1 MFLGKSN
8 SGQNM
13 GRLHGSAGT
22 GGAAGDGE
30 PGKVQRDHHRFAFNP
45 VETNIRRV
53 GNARS
58 TGTVDV
64 SIGNAIQNGLL
75 QPVTQ
80 PANVRLRQA
89 AGFGEPGGHRHAF
102 RPGTAVAFMP
112 SAEGDLMERH
122 SLPDVQRSD
131 PLRAIDLMGREAAQ
145 RSLRQ
150 IGLFQRLHAIGM
162 DRDSKFQQI
171 VDGLDRSQF
180 VVDGHHADQVG
191 FRTQRR
197 ADVGGVDHA
206 AAGDSND
213 GDVRKLLADVE
224 NRRMLDGGRNHVAR
238 LQAENRQV
246 VRFGTAAGKHDL
258 FGLCASSRGDGTAR
272 VLQQLLRPLSFLV
285 DTGSVPESFTPR
297 GGHTPQNIGVNGRC
311 RVVIEISATH
321 NSSMPRPIITLT
333 TDFGL
338 SDHFVGAMK
347 GVILTIAPNAEIVDI
362 SHELPP
368 YSISEACFLV
378 GEATPWFPK
387 KTIHVVVI
395 DPGVGSARRP
405 ILVEAAGQYF
415 IGPDNGVFSMVRAA
429 AGKSKVREIT
439 NPKWMLPKVSR
450 TFHGRDIFAPAGAHL
465 AQGASPSQAGKL
477 IADALQLRLAA
488 PEQTNKRAWTGTV
501 LKIDRFGN
509 MITNFKA
516 ADFDRVRTGPFELAI
531 GFERLSK
538 LATNYAE
545 GEYGELFVIEGS
557 SGYLEISANQ
567 AHAAKKLG
575 CGVGAPVELTLY

>member
-1 MFLGKSN
+1 
-8 SGQNM
+8 
-13 GRLHGSAGT
+13 
-22 GGAAGDGE
+22 
-30 PGKVQRDHHRFAFNP
+30 
-45 VETNIRRV
+45 
-53 GNARS
+53 
-58 TGTVDV
+58 
-64 SIGNAIQNGLL
+64 
-75 QPVTQ
+75 
-80 PANVRLRQA
+80 
-89 AGFGEPGGHRHAF
+89 
-102 RPGTAVAFMP
+102 
-112 SAEGDLMERH
+112 
-122 SLPDVQRSD
+122 
-131 PLRAIDLMGREAAQ
+131 
-145 RSLRQ
+145 
-150 IGLFQRLHAIGM
+150 
-162 DRDSKFQQI
+162 
-171 VDGLDRSQF
+171 
-180 VVDGHHADQVG
+180 
-191 FRTQRR
+191 
-197 ADVGGVDHA
+197 
-206 AAGDSND
+206 
-213 GDVRKLLADVE
+213 
-224 NRRMLDGGRNHVAR
+224 
-238 LQAENRQV
+238 
-246 VRFGTAAGKHDL
+246 
-258 FGLCASSRGDGTAR
+258 
-272 VLQQLLRPLSFLV
+272 
-285 DTGSVPESFTPR
+285 
-297 GGHTPQNIGVNGRC
+297 
-311 RVVIEISATH
+311 
-321 NSSMPRPIITLT
+321 MPRPIITLT

-347 GVILTIAPNAEIVDI
+347 GVILAIAPNADIVDI

-368 YSISEACFLV
+368 YSVSEACFLV

-450 TFHGRDIFAPAGAHL
+450 TFHGRDIFAPSGAHL
-465 AQGASPSQAGKL
+465 AKGASPSQAGKL

-488 PEQTNKRAWTGTV
+488 PEQTNKRAWTGVV

-516 ADFDRVRTGPFELAI
+516 ADFERVRTGPFELAI

-545 GEYGELFVIEGS
+545 GGYGELFVIEGS